1 MLVLSRKVGEKIV
14 IAGDIC
20 VTVVAI
26 QGNRVRLGITAPA
39 STRVD
44 RQEVHQ
50 RLEDSRPCSPVLPS
64 ARVPQGES
72 PW

>member
-1 MLVLSRKVGEKIV
+1 MMVLSGKVGEKIV

-26 QGNRVRLGITAPA
+26 QGNRVRLGITAPT

-44 RQEVHQ
+44 RQEVRQ
-50 RLEDSRPCSPVLPS
+50 RPLDSRPCSPVLPS
-64 ARVPQGES
+64 ARFPQGES
-72 PW
+72 R